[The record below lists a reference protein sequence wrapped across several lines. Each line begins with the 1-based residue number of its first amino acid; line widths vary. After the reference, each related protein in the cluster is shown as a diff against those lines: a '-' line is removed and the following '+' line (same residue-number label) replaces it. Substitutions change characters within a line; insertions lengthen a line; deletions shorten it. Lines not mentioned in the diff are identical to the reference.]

1 MRLTGGIPGVLKGVP
16 VLVELVGVADLAD
29 SAPQVLRGSGEDG
42 AQVGL
47 ELAEGH
53 LVSDARRE
61 GEQRDHVFPSPAP
74 ALAYGRIAGAPAI
87 LEVGQS
93 TPRRT

>member
-47 ELAEGH
+47 EL
-53 LVSDARRE
+53 
-61 GEQRDHVFPSPAP
+61 
-74 ALAYGRIAGAPAI
+74 
-87 LEVGQS
+87 
-93 TPRRT
+93 